1 MYLIPVFVW
10 LLFAVGS
17 CAGGGV
23 KAISGVADSVDKLER
38 VSAADGG
45 TVELDAGHKYVYYDS
60 GSSSTEIGP
69 AGQIIITDPSGNQVE
84 LNDIDGEQTY
94 SADGSSGLGILQFD
108 APSDGTYT
116 VTVEGAPASSTGE
129 LLIGENVLAAAK
141 SGLVVLVVVGTFG
154 FVVAVIIAI
163 VIARKRGQSKR
174 EMQQGYGGGGGWP
187 GGGQPQFQPPSGY
200 GAPASYPPQG
210 GYGAPASYPPA
221 GGGYQPPPPSYP
233 PPPPADHQPP
243 PSSFPPQGG
252 GFPPAGGGYQPPP
265 GGFPPPGS

>member
-17 CAGGGV
+17 CAGGG
-23 KAISGVADSVDKLER
+23 ANLISGMADSIEALER

-45 TVELDAGHKYVYYDS
+45 TVQLDAGHKYVYYDS
-60 GSSSTEIGP
+60 GSSSTDVMPSGR
-69 AGQIIITDPSGNQVE
+69 IIITDPAGNTVD
-84 LNDIDGEQTY
+84 LNDIDGKQTY
-94 SADGSSGLGILQFD
+94 SADGNSGLGILQFD
-108 APSDGTYT
+108 APTDGTYT
-116 VTVEGAPASSTGE
+116 VTVEGAAPTSTGE
-129 LLIGENVLAAAK
+129 LLIGENIFAAAK
-141 SGLVVLVVVGTFG
+141 TSLVIFVGVGATG
-154 FVVAVIIAI
+154 FVIALIIVI
-163 VIARKRGQSKR
+163 VIARKRGKSKR
-174 EMQQGYGGGGGWP
+174 EMQQGYGGGGGGWP

-200 GAPASYPPQG
+200 GAPASYPPPG

-221 GGGYQPPPPSYP
+221 GGGYQPPPPNFP
-233 PPPPADHQPP
+233 PPGDYQPP